1 MSVTGKRVCLVG
13 LSYRTA
19 PVEVRERLAL
29 PEAELGAAIDRLR
42 AQAGIEEALIL
53 STCNRMEV
61 AVTAEG
67 HRALDNAVE
76 CLAAARGLDARWL
89 ETYLYRLEDRAAI
102 RHVFRVAASLDSMV
116 LGEPQIL
123 GQLKAAY
130 AAARER
136 GALGGLL
143 DAVLTRAFSVA
154 KRVRSET
161 GIARSAV
168 SVSYAAVEIARRI
181 FDDFHTKRVL
191 LVGAGKMS
199 ELAARHLK
207 RAGCRLIFITNRTRS
222 RAEDLARVLGGEVID
237 YADFPARLHEM
248 DIVLASSGAPEY
260 VLHKDDLRQ
269 ALKRRHHRPIYIV
282 DIAVPRNV
290 DPAANELDG
299 VTLVDIDDLGREVAG
314 NRQSRAREAGQA
326 EQIIDEEIER
336 LIERFSARSVA
347 PAIVNLQAQLDAL
360 GRSEL
365 EKLRAKLG
373 PLKPEQ
379 ERALEAYTRSLLNKI
394 AHGPI
399 TELRR
404 AATTPQGESTIALIR
419 RLFRPESNR

>member
-1 MSVTGKRVCLVG
+1 MSAPSKKVWLVG
-13 LSYRTA
+13 LSHRTA

-29 PEAELGAAIDRLR
+29 PDGELGGAIDRLR
-42 AQAGIEEALIL
+42 ERPGVEEAVIL
-53 STCNRMEV
+53 STCNRVEV
-61 AVTAEG
+61 ALSADNAA
-67 HRALDNAVE
+67 ALDSAVE
-76 CLAAARGLDARWL
+76 LLASIRGIDPRSLDP
-89 ETYLYRLEDRAAI
+89 YLYRLEDREAI

-123 GQLKAAY
+123 GQLKSAY

-143 DAVLTRAFSVA
+143 DAVMTRAFSVA

-181 FDDFHTKRVL
+181 FDDFHTKRIL

-199 ELAARHLK
+199 ELAARHFK
-207 RAGCRLIFITNRTRS
+207 RAGCEKLFVTNRTRS
-222 RAEDLARVLGGEVID
+222 RAEELAGALSGEVID
-237 YADFPARLHEM
+237 YPAYTGRLHEM
-248 DIVLASSGAPEY
+248 DIVLTSSGATEY
-260 VLHKDDLRQ
+260 LLRKDDLRQ
-269 ALKRRHHRPIYIV
+269 VLRKRQNRPIYVI

-290 DPAANELDG
+290 DPAVNDLDG
-299 VTLVDIDDLGREVAG
+299 VTLVDIDDLGREIAE
-314 NRQSRAREAGQA
+314 NRKARAKEADQA
-326 EQIIDEEIER
+326 ESIIDEEISR

-347 PAIVNLQAQLDAL
+347 PTIVSLQEQLDSL
-360 GRSEL
+360 SRVEL
-365 EKLRAKLG
+365 EKLRARLG
-373 PLKPEQ
+373 PLNPEQ
-379 ERALEAYTRSLLNKI
+379 EQALESYTRALMNKI

-404 AATTPQGESTIALIR
+404 AATSPQGEYTIALIR
-419 RLFRPESNR
+419 RLFRLESNQ

>member
-1 MSVTGKRVCLVG
+1 MSVPAKRLWLVG
-13 LSYRTA
+13 LSHRTA
-19 PVEVRERLAL
+19 PVEVRERLAISG
-29 PEAELGAAIDRLR
+29 AELRAAIDRLR
-42 AQAGIEEALIL
+42 DRPGVEEAVIL
-53 STCNRMEV
+53 STCNRVEV
-61 AVTAEG
+61 ALNAG
-67 HRALDNAVE
+67 SSAALDAAVE
-76 CLAAARGLDARWL
+76 LLASIRGIDPRSLDP
-89 ETYLYRLEDRAAI
+89 YLYRLEDREAI

-123 GQLKAAY
+123 GQLKSAY

-181 FDDFHTKRVL
+181 FDDFHTKRIL

-199 ELAARHLK
+199 ELAARHFK
-207 RAGCRLIFITNRTRS
+207 RAGCQKLFVTNRTRS
-222 RAEDLARVLGGEVID
+222 RAEELAAALAGEVID
-237 YADFPARLHEM
+237 YSAYTARLHEM
-248 DIVLASSGAPEY
+248 DIVLTSSGAAEY
-260 VLHKDDLRQ
+260 ILRKDDMRQVLR
-269 ALKRRHHRPIYIV
+269 KRHNRPIYVI

-290 DPAANELDG
+290 DPAVNDLDG
-299 VTLVDIDDLGREVAG
+299 VTLVDIDELGREIAE
-314 NRQSRAREAGQA
+314 NRKARAREADQA
-326 EQIIDEEIER
+326 EAIIDEEISR

-347 PAIVNLQAQLDAL
+347 PTIVSLQEQLESLSRA
-360 GRSEL
+360 EL
-365 EKLRAKLG
+365 EKLRVKLG
-373 PLKPEQ
+373 PINPEQ
-379 ERALEAYTRSLLNKI
+379 EQALESYTRSLINKI

-404 AATTPQGESTIALIR
+404 AATSPQGEYTIALIR
-419 RLFRPESNR
+419 RLFRLESNQ